1 MNRKLVAIVVLLVLI
16 VTVPVLLYFHFRPEP
31 VSASLNLN
39 NNDLY
44 DAQYMYE
51 EFKVS
56 NVSEQAVLASNSET
70 VKTTA
75 PAHVLFIANNDTDS
89 SYVENSMLKLLAM
102 ESINALPKITKIDT
116 SNVKN
121 LTVTQLKNKY
131 QIEKT
136 PAFVVYEV
144 VDGKIVVIETL
155 VYHQDEPF
163 TKDELKQWF
172 YTHGLWNGPLEN

>member
-31 VSASLNLN
+31 VSASLNLIN
-39 NNDLY
+39 DDLY

-56 NVSEQAVLASNSET
+56 NVIEEAAFASNSEV
-70 VKTTA
+70 VKTTTTA
-75 PAHVLFIANNDTDS
+75 NVLFIVNNDTDS

-144 VDGKIVVIETL
+144 IDGKMVVKETL

-163 TKDELKQWF
+163 TVDELKQWF
-172 YTHGLWNGPLEN
+172 YSHGLWNGPLEN